1 MWPDTLVLVYY
12 GQCAFWLPNPPS
24 GHVIE
29 YTVLMNQLHDLYRNL
44 ELSEQLALENYNARN
59 GVIDYHLDGVC
70 NHHFATFD
78 ANGQMSGEV
87 VLSCRVAKTVNGNL
101 RYTWRINGER
111 VAKRNIDHEF
121 IRLGAFRVQ

>member
-1 MWPDTLVLVYY
+1 MSSQY
-12 GQCAFWLPNPPS
+12 AFWLPKPPCLRDPVY
-24 GHVIE
+24 H
-29 YTVLMNQLHDLYRNL
+29 VLMNQLHDLYRNI

-70 NHHFATFD
+70 NHHFAAFD
-78 ANGQMSGEV
+78 ANGQMSGEI
-87 VLSCRVAKTVNGNL
+87 VLSCRVTKTVSGNL

>member
-1 MWPDTLVLVYY
+1 MYY
-12 GQCAFWLPNPPS
+12 PEGQCAFWLPKPPAS
-24 GHVIE
+24 QRPSYI
-29 YTVLMNQLHDLYRNL
+29 VLMNQLHDLYRNL
-44 ELSEQLALENYNARN
+44 ELSQQLALENYNARN

-78 ANGQMSGEV
+78 ANGQMSGEI
-87 VLSCRVAKTVNGNL
+87 VLSCRVAKTVSGNL

-111 VAKRNIDHEF
+111 VAKRLIDHEF